1 MMKRISRSL
10 CLNYLW
16 KGIRRYVR
24 SLEESGNMKNIKA
37 LILDD
42 EAIKSSAIKRALKSC
57 GICDIRECSNQESG
71 MEYIYQCLKEG
82 SSVGLVVTDMYY
94 PLEFGQE
101 PDENGGIKLIERLTK
116 ENIEIPV
123 IICSSINIREPRAL
137 GCVWYNKNRDLN
149 MDFKDVVSR
158 LQIQ

>member
-1 MMKRISRSL
+1 
-10 CLNYLW
+10 
-16 KGIRRYVR
+16 
-24 SLEESGNMKNIKA
+24 
-37 LILDD
+37 
-42 EAIKSSAIKRALKSC
+42 
-57 GICDIRECSNQESG
+57 
-71 MEYIYQCLKEG
+71 
-82 SSVGLVVTDMYY
+82 MYY

-116 ENIEIPV
+116 ENIKIPV

-149 MDFKDVVSR
+149 MDFKDVVSS

>member
-1 MMKRISRSL
+1 MGFVI
-10 CLNYLW
+10 
-16 KGIRRYVR
+16 
-24 SLEESGNMKNIKA
+24 
-37 LILDD
+37 
-42 EAIKSSAIKRALKSC
+42 
-57 GICDIRECSNQESG
+57 
-71 MEYIYQCLKEG
+71 
-82 SSVGLVVTDMYY
+82 TDMYY

-149 MDFKDVVSR
+149 MDFKDVVSS

>member
-57 GICDIRECSNQESG
+57 GICDNR
-71 MEYIYQCLKEG
+71 YVL
-82 SSVGLVVTDMYY
+82 
-94 PLEFGQE
+94 PFGIWT
-101 PDENGGIKLIERLTK
+101 G
-116 ENIEIPV
+116 
-123 IICSSINIREPRAL
+123 A
-137 GCVWYNKNRDLN
+137 
-149 MDFKDVVSR
+149 
-158 LQIQ
+158 